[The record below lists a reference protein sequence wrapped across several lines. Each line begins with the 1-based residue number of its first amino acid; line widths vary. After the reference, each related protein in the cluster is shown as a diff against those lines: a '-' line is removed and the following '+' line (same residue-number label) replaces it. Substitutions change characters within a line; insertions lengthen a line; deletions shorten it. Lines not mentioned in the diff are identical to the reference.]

1 MSLYLTCKLSYC
13 YCSNVT
19 FEKANNISYSLKN
32 IFKRRSKKVI
42 FSLLTFSTLTLVK
55 ALS

>member
-42 FSLLTFSTLTLVK
+42 FSLLTFSTLTH
-55 ALS
+55 